1 MGSHPDHASRI
12 MSRRRATARSHLQGH
27 WADRRRS
34 SIPGSAA
41 GEGRYKVGP
50 ELKPP
55 LLSSSLFSSFI
66 DVRKRKRDCVL
77 LVRACLLP
85 PTSGAFGAL
94 EAADARRL
102 TSAHAHTGRLWPMP
116 AWGASLCLRLGGR
129 PAVDLLSFPRWTAVL
144 SSDRS
149 RSRPG
154 TTMLPRAQTGP
165 GGDAATTLSH
175 AIRRERQECGA
186 SERVHTHPALCALPA
201 LWAVVSCPSLSGY
214 YLPEAFLMTCSQ
226 KLGPT
231 DARPSHMALPHV
243 CHVRRL
249 AAAAGVVHDP
259 CVDACDAFLVPDGKL
274 IPCGADPSIAAHQT
288 SICRGT
294 GRTIFQLSWGEQ
306 KDMREQVSVL
316 LDYQTSRL
324 LSILYNGRRSDPV
337 MHS

>member
-1 MGSHPDHASRI
+1 MGSHPDHASCI

-94 EAADARRL
+94 DAADARRL

-149 RSRPG
+149 RWRPG

-165 GGDAATTLSH
+165 GGDATPTLSH
-175 AIRRERQECGA
+175 AIRRE
-186 SERVHTHPALCALPA
+186 
-201 LWAVVSCPSLSGY
+201 
-214 YLPEAFLMTCSQ
+214 
-226 KLGPT
+226 
-231 DARPSHMALPHV
+231 
-243 CHVRRL
+243 
-249 AAAAGVVHDP
+249 
-259 CVDACDAFLVPDGKL
+259 
-274 IPCGADPSIAAHQT
+274 
-288 SICRGT
+288 
-294 GRTIFQLSWGEQ
+294 
-306 KDMREQVSVL
+306 
-316 LDYQTSRL
+316 
-324 LSILYNGRRSDPV
+324 
-337 MHS
+337 